1 MKVLVTGA
9 NGFTGQH
16 LVKTLVNKGFEVVAT
31 SRGASR
37 LPSYIN
43 LTYYDIELTDVRNVE
58 NLFDLTSPDTVI
70 HTAAMSKPDAC
81 AANPDLCTANNITAT
96 QYLLDAATKVGTHH
110 FVYLSTDFIFG
121 ENGPHAEEDI
131 PSPLNLYGASKL
143 EAEALLTNA
152 SIKTTIVRPVFM
164 YGPVWENLRPSF
176 IQWVASKLQNGE
188 SIQVVTDQARTP
200 TYIGDLCWGIHK
212 IIKDQVT
219 GVFHLAGKDIVSPYD
234 MAVAVAKH
242 LKLPLDLI
250 EPVTASTFPEP
261 VKRAQRSG
269 LKIDKAVNMLGYA
282 PHSFTAA
289 LQKCFYEKS

>member
-16 LVKTLVNKGFEVVAT
+16 LVKTLVNKGFEVIAT

-37 LPSYIN
+37 LPSYSN

-81 AANPDLCTANNITAT
+81 AANPEICTANNITAT
-96 QYLLDAATKVGTHH
+96 QHLLDAAIKLGTRHL
-110 FVYLSTDFIFG
+110 VYLSTDFIFG

-143 EAEALLTNA
+143 EAEALVNAA

-176 IQWVASKLQNGE
+176 IQWVAGKLQNGE
-188 SIQVVTDQARTP
+188 SIKVVTDQARTP

-212 IIKDQVT
+212 IIQDQVT
-219 GVFHLAGKDIVSPYD
+219 GVFHLAGKDIISPYD

-242 LKLPLDLI
+242 LNLPLDLI

-269 LKIDKAVNMLGYA
+269 LKIDKAVNLLGYA
-282 PHSFTAA
+282 PHTFAAA
-289 LQKCFYEKS
+289 LQKCFYEKN

>member
-16 LVKTLVNKGFEVVAT
+16 LVKTLVGKGFEVIAT
-31 SRGASR
+31 SRNESK
-37 LPSYIN
+37 LPSYNN
-43 LTYYDIELTDVRNVE
+43 LTYYNCELTDVRNVE
-58 NLFDLTSPDTVI
+58 NLFDLTKPGAVI
-70 HTAAMSKPDAC
+70 HTAAMSKPDEC

-96 QYLLDAATKVGTHH
+96 QHLLDAAIKVGTNH

-121 ENGPHAEEDI
+121 ENGPHAEDDT

-143 EAEALLTNA
+143 EAEALVNAA

-176 IQWVASKLQNGE
+176 IQWVAGKLQKAE
-188 SIQVVTDQARTP
+188 PIKVVTDQARTP
-200 TYIGDLCWGIHK
+200 TYIGDLCWGIQK
-212 IIKDQVT
+212 IIQDQVT

-242 LKLPLDLI
+242 LNPPLGLI

-269 LKIDKAVNMLGYA
+269 LKIDKAVTKLGYA
-282 PHSFTAA
+282 PHSFAAA
-289 LQKCFYEKS
+289 LQKCFYEEN

>member
-16 LVKTLVNKGFEVVAT
+16 LVKTLVDKGFEVVAT
-31 SRGASR
+31 SRNTSK
-37 LPSYIN
+37 LPSYNN
-43 LTYYDIELTDVRNVE
+43 LTYYDCELTDVRNVE
-58 NLFDLTSPDTVI
+58 NLFDLTGPSAVI
-70 HTAAMSKPDAC
+70 HTAAMSKPDEC
-81 AANPDLCTANNITAT
+81 AANPSLCRANNIEAT
-96 QYLLDAATKVGTHH
+96 QYLLDGATKVGANH

-121 ENGPHAEEDI
+121 ENGPHAETDS

-143 EAEALLTNA
+143 EAEALVHAA

-176 IQWVASKLQNGE
+176 IQWVAGKLQNKE
-188 SIQVVTDQARTP
+188 SIKVVTDQARTP
-200 TYIGDLCWGIHK
+200 TYIGDLCWGIQK
-212 IIKDQVT
+212 IIQDEVT
-219 GVFHLAGKDIVSPYD
+219 GIFHLAGKDIVSPYD

-242 LKLPLDLI
+242 LNLPLDLI

-269 LKIDKAVNMLGYA
+269 LKIDKAENELGYA
-282 PHSFTAA
+282 PHTFTDA
-289 LQKCFYEKS
+289 LKKCFK